1 MTEDTTIQIGSK
13 FVNWDIYGT
22 NMSIKRFEAIIKRIY
37 REKEERPI
45 TREESDI
52 IIHCPIQPD
61 NYTLTIRG
69 DKLNIIL
76 NKQDGYTLYGIES
89 WIPFMARFFE
99 GSFKV
104 QGMEDDD
111 KWGVDFLGD
120 GRYRYLEST
129 VKYEIYLLDT
139 DIEIESKLDKI
150 TR

>member
-1 MTEDTTIQIGSK
+1 MTS
-13 FVNWDIYGT
+13 
-22 NMSIKRFEAIIKRIY
+22 A
-37 REKEERPI
+37 
-45 TREESDI
+45 
-52 IIHCPIQPD
+52 
-61 NYTLTIRG
+61 
-69 DKLNIIL
+69 
-76 NKQDGYTLYGIES
+76 
-89 WIPFMARFFE
+89 